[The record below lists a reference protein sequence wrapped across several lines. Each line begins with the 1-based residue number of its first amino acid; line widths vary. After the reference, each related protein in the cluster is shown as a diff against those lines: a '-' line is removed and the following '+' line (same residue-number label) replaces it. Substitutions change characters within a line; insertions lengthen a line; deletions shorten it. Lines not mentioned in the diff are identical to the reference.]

1 MTIISH
7 IRDSAESLRSE
18 SPEEHGWE
26 GKELKFQA
34 LENWANN
41 FCGVVVAE
49 ERYFLKTSHTFDQ
62 QIETENN

>member
-1 MTIISH
+1 MG
-7 IRDSAESLRSE
+7 R
-18 SPEEHGWE
+18 E

-41 FCGVVVAE
+41 FCGMIVAE
-49 ERYFLKTSHTFDQ
+49 ERYFLKTSRTFDQ